1 MDSHIKFI
9 MHRISQTALETEK
22 RMFAKNFGEISD
34 YSTEKTKIFF
44 LISFSVSSA
53 FPEIIDLENKG
64 YFLTK
69 ISIIAINL
77 NQNFLYVLSKEP
89 KQATKCFFWNVC
101 VMDGQ
106 RFLFGSVVWF
116 LHSHHGWEG
125 IGFMWKITFEIFIK
139 SLRFETPW
147 VRKKGLYESVC
158 LSVCPSVCPSV
169 CLSVCLSVC
178 RSCAA

>member
-89 KQATKCFFWNVC
+89 KQATKCFF
-101 VMDGQ
+101 
-106 RFLFGSVVWF
+106 
-116 LHSHHGWEG
+116 
-125 IGFMWKITFEIFIK
+125 
-139 SLRFETPW
+139 
-147 VRKKGLYESVC
+147 
-158 LSVCPSVCPSV
+158 
-169 CLSVCLSVC
+169 
-178 RSCAA
+178 